1 MSAASRKPWPLRWI
15 VATILIFIVPYTF
28 ITLKYRK
35 PGHAFEP
42 YADMKAQ
49 ANVNRLLDAGYRRL
63 SLTAE
68 RPAVPYTAAKL
79 AGGSPAQANRAAG
92 GLPAPLDHTLVDAPR
107 LPAAYQNLI
116 APAEINMLL
125 PSQIQFVC
133 KLDSD
138 KEQLGGAEVFIRES
152 TVVIVPVF
160 ETISGG
166 LQSRTKESVVL
177 LTLPAGLL
185 TSGPHTVTLA
195 GAKDSLSWKLMV
207 R

>member
-1 MSAASRKPWPLRWI
+1 MSTARQKPWPLRWI
-15 VATILIFIVPYTF
+15 VVAILVCIVPYTF

-35 PGHAFEP
+35 PGRAFEP

-68 RPAVPYTAAKL
+68 RPAVPYPAATL
-79 AGGSPAQANRAAG
+79 TGGKPAKTTPGTG
-92 GLPAPLDHTLVDAPR
+92 GLPAPLDTTLVEVPR
-107 LPAAYQNLI
+107 MPGAYRDLV
-116 APAEINMLL
+116 APAEINQLL
-125 PSQIQFVC
+125 PSKIQFIC

-138 KEQLGGAEVFIRES
+138 QEQLGGADVFMRD
-152 TVVIVPVF
+152 TAVVVVPVF
-160 ETISGG
+160 ETVTGD
-166 LQSRTKESVVL
+166 LRTRSRESVVL

-185 TSGPHTVTLA
+185 PPGSHTVTLT
-195 GAKDSLSWKLMV
+195 GARESLSWTLQV